1 MSYTWLAEGI
11 TGIVAVDL
19 TDDVEVLRNCL
30 DASDLAGEVCDI
42 SGEAVDAWLLGA
54 GERDLRLVGEV
65 ISAGVFSATTVVRGA
80 KGTGLTGPRSP
91 CPYEL
96 ARIRGCGRRLS
107 ALVETECGEGVR
119 VRECR

>member
-1 MSYTWLAEGI
+1 MSCTWLAEGI

-80 KGTGLTGPRSP
+80 KGTGLAGPRSP
-91 CPYEL
+91 
-96 ARIRGCGRRLS
+96 
-107 ALVETECGEGVR
+107 
-119 VRECR
+119 